1 MSLCSPVMLKGLTK
15 GRREKD
21 VGLWSGKDDRRR
33 ELRETSEK
41 RERER
46 EETGNYTQLR
56 YHTPIPRLLQ
66 ATRSSSTSNRI
77 LTEENAHQ

>member
-21 VGLWSGKDDRRR
+21 VGLWRGKDDRRR

-41 RERER
+41 REREKK
-46 EETGNYTQLR
+46 QAI
-56 YHTPIPRLLQ
+56 TPSFATTLLSLASFRPRG
-66 ATRSSSTSNRI
+66 AAARAI
-77 LTEENAHQ
+77 GF

>member
-1 MSLCSPVMLKGLTK
+1 MWDFEEERMTG
-15 GRREKD
+15 GEN
-21 VGLWSGKDDRRR
+21 
-33 ELRETSEK
+33 SERHQR

>member
-21 VGLWSGKDDRRR
+21 VGLWRGKDDRRR

-46 EETGNYTQLR
+46 EKKQAI
-56 YHTPIPRLLQ
+56 TPSFATTLLSLASFRPRG
-66 ATRSSSTSNRI
+66 AAARAI
-77 LTEENAHQ
+77 GF